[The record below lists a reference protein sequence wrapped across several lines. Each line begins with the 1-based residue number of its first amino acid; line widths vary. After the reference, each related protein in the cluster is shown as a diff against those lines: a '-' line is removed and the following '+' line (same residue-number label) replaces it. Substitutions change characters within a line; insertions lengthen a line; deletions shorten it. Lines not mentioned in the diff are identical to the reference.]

1 MLSELLHYNI
11 LKISINIYTYIYIYL
26 TVYKTELII

>member
-11 LKISINIYTYIYIYL
+11 LKISMILYTYIHIYSII
-26 TVYKTELII
+26 YKTELIV